1 TASQCW
7 PAAMRTWTSAG
18 VDSIISMP
26 LVAMRTT
33 VPGKPSSATNMFD
46 PPASTS
52 SGVLAVSVSA
62 MAVISCSSVEA
73 TTQVVAGRPTRAVV
87 WFASKFSGIRLE
99 LHHRSSSSEYSSIVV
114 MGVSYREVN
123 AHYVSLV
130 IDVCDSCG
138 NFQLCPWVGIID
150 RSSRVSC
157 MCGLFY
163 RNHRRKPSLVIDDG
177 AMIID
182 PLSYQ
187 IHRERHAERTMGN
200 HPVQVGLLCG
210 RIRPVNRIKCL
221 RSSGISDEV
230 CTVNVDGS
238 GGDNFAFAEM
248 FNSRHENSPYPRISN
263 VEMTVA
269 TGARLALE
277 ISVCV
282 VISLLPASSLTE
294 VTVS

>member
-1 TASQCW
+1 NSSSLAPNSTIRWAWRSQARMLSSVCDISEPYAPTFCTGVAPVEPGIPESASMPLSPLATDHSTTASQCW

-73 TTQVVAGRPTRAVV
+73 TTQVVAGPPTRAVV

-138 NFQLCPWVGIID
+138 NFQLCPWVGIIE

-177 AMIID
+177 
-182 PLSYQ
+182 
-187 IHRERHAERTMGN
+187 
-200 HPVQVGLLCG
+200 
-210 RIRPVNRIKCL
+210 
-221 RSSGISDEV
+221 
-230 CTVNVDGS
+230 
-238 GGDNFAFAEM
+238 
-248 FNSRHENSPYPRISN
+248 PRII
-263 VEMTVA
+263 
-269 TGARLALE
+269 GPL
-277 ISVCV
+277 
-282 VISLLPASSLTE
+282 
-294 VTVS
+294 